1 MMNREQLQAEIAT
14 QEDAIARVQARL
26 KSGEFSRA
34 RRDELERE
42 ILKRVQLRYTALHDL
57 RKLGK

>member
-1 MMNREQLQAEIAT
+1 MMSKEQLQTEIAT
-14 QEDAIARVQARL
+14 QEDAIAGMQAQL
-26 KSGEFSRA
+26 KSGKFSRP

-57 RKLGK
+57 RELGK

>member
-14 QEDAIARVQARL
+14 QENAIAGVQARL

-42 ILKRVQLRYTALHDL
+42 ILKRVQLRYGALHDL

>member
-14 QEDAIARVQARL
+14 QEVLIAGVQARL
-26 KSGEFSRA
+26 KSREFSRA

-42 ILKRVQLRYTALHDL
+42 ILKRVQLRHTALRDL